1 MSVIDTT
8 KHIYYD
14 LDIVWNNAFRHIEE
28 LVSDMDDELLT
39 VFYRTNIMFWV
50 NSFHQSVTAATL
62 SDQESMNSV

>member
-39 VFYRTNIMFWV
+39 VFYRTNIMF
-50 NSFHQSVTAATL
+50 
-62 SDQESMNSV
+62 